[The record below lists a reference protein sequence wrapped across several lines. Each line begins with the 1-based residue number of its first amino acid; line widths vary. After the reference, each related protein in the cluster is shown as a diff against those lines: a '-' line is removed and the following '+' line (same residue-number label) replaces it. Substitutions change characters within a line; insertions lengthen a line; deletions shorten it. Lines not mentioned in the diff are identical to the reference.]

1 MRTRTSFDLFV
12 NFGLGGI
19 AVILILFF
27 SLRAKQP
34 SKTER
39 SRAQSILLI
48 LLVLYLVSR
57 VLGIL

>member
-1 MRTRTSFDLFV
+1 MKTGTSFDLFV

-34 SKTER
+34 SETEHNM
-39 SRAQSILLI
+39 A
-48 LLVLYLVSR
+48 
-57 VLGIL
+57 